1 MRLGWSLPFVTI
13 GDVALHQGLGSANI
27 GQDRVQD
34 FVGEALLGLRRL
46 PDVERPPAAVR
57 RRTLGV
63 IGAAGRELAFQ
74 GLRTLLLVLW
84 FLELRSHPA
93 VPAWERE
100 VQLGLADLEVLAV
113 RLHGSA

>member
-1 MRLGWSLPFVTI
+1 
-13 GDVALHQGLGSANI
+13 
-27 GQDRVQD
+27 
-34 FVGEALLGLRRL
+34 
-46 PDVERPPAAVR
+46 
-57 RRTLGV
+57 V

-84 FLELRSHPA
+84 FLELRGHPT

-113 RLHGSA
+113 RLPGSA